1 MRSPA
6 PRSEPA
12 RHRPRDAPGLAGR
25 LLVALGVAVLL
36 LALDAR
42 FGGSGVLGP
51 LELQTLDWRFR
62 LRGPEQPGGEVV
74 LVLADD
80 ATVAELGAW
89 PPPRAVL
96 AEAVRRLADAGAG
109 VIAVNLLLAES
120 QTTMPAAT
128 RRLLEDVSRALPP
141 TASNLRQELTRALG
155 ASGPDQAL
163 AEAFTAAGNTVLP
176 YAFVL
181 DPAQVNTTGLPAW
194 IRATAYRIQTAS
206 SGLASQ
212 SPLTPLGAIVPADAL
227 GAAAASAGHV
237 SLLLEADGT
246 LRADLPAVAFDD
258 DLYPSL
264 AVEVARLHLGVPR
277 EKVTAEGD
285 RLIRI
290 GDRQLPLDQAG
301 HQLVD
306 HYGPEATL
314 PTHSLASLL
323 RGKLDPAAVAGR
335 VVVLG
340 ASAAGAGD
348 RFATPFTGRLPG
360 SEFLATAIDN
370 ILTGR
375 TPRRDA
381 ATRAV
386 DALATVLMAVAAAL
400 LAGRRSPLV
409 SLLAVLVLVGSWA
422 ATLQFAFSTARVW
435 LAALAPS
442 AAALLAGVGVEALR
456 LVDERRR
463 RRRFERQRAN
473 LARYFAPAVVD
484 RLAAS
489 DNPTE
494 LDRTQEAVVMFIDIV
509 GFTQLSERMTPAAA
523 MDLLRGFHTLVERA
537 MFDHGGMVDAFLGDG
552 AKACFGVPDPSASAG
567 ADAVHGAL
575 ALFDALALTP
585 PDGWRLQV
593 SIGVHRGPVLMG
605 DIGGA
610 TQFQF
615 AVIGDTVN
623 VASRLEA
630 LTRQHDTPLIVSEQ
644 AMAAARA
651 SLDHALL
658 ARFAPLPDLPIRGR
672 QGRIGAWRL
681 VDRQP

>member
-1 MRSPA
+1 
-6 PRSEPA
+6 
-12 RHRPRDAPGLAGR
+12 
-25 LLVALGVAVLL
+25 
-36 LALDAR
+36 
-42 FGGSGVLGP
+42 
-51 LELQTLDWRFR
+51 
-62 LRGPEQPGGEVV
+62 
-74 LVLADD
+74 
-80 ATVAELGAW
+80 
-89 PPPRAVL
+89 
-96 AEAVRRLADAGAG
+96 
-109 VIAVNLLLAES
+109 
-120 QTTMPAAT
+120 MP
-128 RRLLEDVSRALPP
+128 
-141 TASNLRQELTRALG
+141 
-155 ASGPDQAL
+155 
-163 AEAFTAAGNTVLP
+163 
-176 YAFVL
+176 
-181 DPAQVNTTGLPAW
+181 
-194 IRATAYRIQTAS
+194 
-206 SGLASQ
+206 
-212 SPLTPLGAIVPADAL
+212 
-227 GAAAASAGHV
+227 V
-237 SLLLEADGT
+237 SLAMT
-246 LRADLPAVAFDD
+246 
-258 DLYPSL
+258 
-264 AVEVARLHLGVPR
+264 
-277 EKVTAEGD
+277 
-285 RLIRI
+285 
-290 GDRQLPLDQAG
+290 
-301 HQLVD
+301 
-306 HYGPEATL
+306 
-314 PTHSLASLL
+314 
-323 RGKLDPAAVAGR
+323 
-335 VVVLG
+335 
-340 ASAAGAGD
+340 
-348 RFATPFTGRLPG
+348 
-360 SEFLATAIDN
+360 
-370 ILTGR
+370 
-375 TPRRDA
+375 
-381 ATRAV
+381 
-386 DALATVLMAVAAAL
+386 
-400 LAGRRSPLV
+400 
-409 SLLAVLVLVGSWA
+409 
-422 ATLQFAFSTARVW
+422 
-435 LAALAPS
+435 S
-442 AAALLAGVGVEALR
+442 AAALLAGVGVETLR

-672 QGRIGAWRL
+672 QGRLSAWRL